1 MFDRQITIIKSDSFF
16 LFGAR
21 GTGKTTLLKGDF
33 DPGSTLWINLLDPV
47 EEDLFVRNPGE
58 LATRIAA
65 QPHIDWVVIDEVQKA
80 PKLLNLVHDLIEN
93 KGIKF
98 ALTGSS
104 ARRLKQKGVNL
115 LAGRAFTNHLFPLTH
130 VELGDRFDLDEVLA
144 YGSLPKI
151 YTDQSPVVRAEYLRS
166 YGLNY
171 VQSEIQAEQWVRK
184 LEPFRK
190 FLPVAAQMNGKLIN
204 YSKIAREVG
213 VDVTTVMGYFEILE
227 DTLLGFRLDAYDTS
241 VRKRQ
246 FQAPKFFFFD
256 LGVKR
261 ALDRTLNVALNHG
274 TYAFGS
280 AFEHFI
286 ICEMIRLS
294 AYRRNDFSFSHLRT
308 KDGAEIDVVIERPG
322 QPVSLVEIKAG
333 EQAGRDDVR
342 TLKAFARD
350 ITGAETFVLSRDPHA
365 KVIDGVRC
373 LPWQEGFRQ
382 LGLVDP

>member
-1 MFDRQITIIKSDSFF
+1 MKSDSFF

-21 GTGKTTLLKGDF
+21 GTGKTTLLKADF
-33 DPGSTLWINLLDPV
+33 AAAPTLWINLLDPA

-58 LATRIAA
+58 LVNRIAA
-65 QPHIDWVVIDEVQKA
+65 QPDIKWVVIDEVQKA
-80 PKLLNLVHDLIEN
+80 PKLLNLVHELIEQ

-98 ALTGSS
+98 GLTGSS
-104 ARRLKQKGVNL
+104 ARRLKQRGINL

-130 VELGDRFDLDEVLA
+130 IELGVRFDLDDVLA

-151 YTDQSPVVRAEYLRS
+151 FTNQSPVVRAEYLRA

-171 VQSEIQAEQWVRK
+171 VQYEIQAEQWVRK

-213 VDVTTVMGYFEILE
+213 VDVTTVMSYFEILE

-246 FQAPKFFFFD
+246 SQAPKFFFFD

-261 ALDRTLNVALNHG
+261 ALDRTLNVPLNHG
-274 TYAFGS
+274 TYAFGC

-286 ICEMIRLS
+286 ICEMFRLNS
-294 AYRRNDFSFSHLRT
+294 YLRKDFSFSYLRT
-308 KDGAEIDVVIERPG
+308 KDDAEIDVVIARPG
-322 QPVSLVEIKAG
+322 LPLALVEIKAS

-342 TLKAFARD
+342 TVKVFARD
-350 ITGAETFVLSRDPHA
+350 IAGAEAFVLSRDPHA
-365 KVIDGVRC
+365 KIIDGVQC
-373 LPWQEGFRQ
+373 LPWQEGFQR
-382 LGLVDP
+382 LGFVDA